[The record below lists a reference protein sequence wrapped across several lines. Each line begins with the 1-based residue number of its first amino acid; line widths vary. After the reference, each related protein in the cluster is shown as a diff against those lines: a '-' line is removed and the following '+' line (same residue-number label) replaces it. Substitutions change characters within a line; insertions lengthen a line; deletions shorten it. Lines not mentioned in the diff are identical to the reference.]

1 MAEHAFSGPF
11 ATTRKRLLKAVFA
24 TTLIICVAAA
34 VAGAIYG
41 VHISLDML
49 LGAVV
54 VLLPTG
60 WVALALTSARSKL
73 SPIWLGLARYSL
85 AALGFATLFA
95 MRPGSHP
102 LAVLA
107 GSAMGVFL
115 PTALVAKSKWSGR
128 YGGQEH

>member
-1 MAEHAFSGPF
+1 M
-11 ATTRKRLLKAVFA
+11 LV
-24 TTLIICVAAA
+24 ICVAAA

>member
-1 MAEHAFSGPF
+1 M
-11 ATTRKRLLKAVFA
+11 LVV
-24 TTLIICVAAA
+24 CVAAA

-60 WVALALTSARSKL
+60 WVVLSLTSARSTF

-95 MRPGSHP
+95 MRPGSYP

-107 GSAMGVFL
+107 GSAMGLFL
-115 PTALVAKSKWSGR
+115 PTALAAKRKWSGQH
-128 YGGQEH
+128 GGQED